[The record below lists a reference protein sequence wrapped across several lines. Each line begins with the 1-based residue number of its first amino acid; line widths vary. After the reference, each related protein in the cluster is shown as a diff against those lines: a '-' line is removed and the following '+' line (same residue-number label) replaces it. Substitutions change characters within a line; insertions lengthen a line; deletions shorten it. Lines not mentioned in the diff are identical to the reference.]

1 MKEVASMVLLLVLF
15 AATNVGAADRVE
27 VFNGSLRVAQPAG
40 QWQQTDVVVTP
51 EAQKYPVQW
60 QQAFKNP
67 GAIVPV
73 KTSVKRGAMLD
84 AAHQQENTILELGVA
99 MIGNNVIDVVP
110 GEGRVISSEPT
121 YNPYIF
127 FWAAAML
134 LMALSNWLIWRG
146 RNENA
151 AAFVVAA
158 AIAAAA
164 IAAFA
169 AAAIAAIAI
178 AIAFAFAIFAFVAF
192 TLENSK
198 AYQMAVAIFYMVMI
212 VSIIAFYA

>member
-158 AIAAAA
+158 AIAA
-164 IAAFA
+164 
-169 AAAIAAIAI
+169 IAI